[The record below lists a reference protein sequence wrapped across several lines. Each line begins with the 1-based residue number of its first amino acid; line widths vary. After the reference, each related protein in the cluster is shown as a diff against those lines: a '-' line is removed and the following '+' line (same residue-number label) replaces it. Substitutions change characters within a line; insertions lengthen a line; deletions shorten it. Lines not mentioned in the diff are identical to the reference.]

1 MPEGHMEVYMLD
13 DLTLYSAEARMKY
26 DDAIGQADTYR
37 RILAASK
44 TARRRRFSLRNWLL
58 RRSFGLKNETSGR
71 ALHGTEMGCG
81 YRV

>member
-1 MPEGHMEVYMLD
+1 MFD

-26 DDAIGQADTYR
+26 DDLAGRASTYR
-37 RILAASK
+37 YIPTTGK
-44 TARRRRFSLRNWLL
+44 ARYRRRFSLRLWLI
-58 RRSFGLKNETSGR
+58 RRSVGMKNDTSGR

>member
-1 MPEGHMEVYMLD
+1 MFD

-26 DDAIGQADTYR
+26 DELAGRARTYR
-37 RILAASK
+37 YIPTTGK
-44 TARRRRFSLRNWLL
+44 TRYRKRFSLRSWLKDTL
-58 RRSFGLKNETSGR
+58 GR